1 MKVIN
6 VKKNQD
12 ITELAGLTKRNREK
26 LKQVAD
32 AVEAIIKN
40 VQENGD
46 EALREYA
53 RQFDKVELE
62 AIRVT
67 PEEIEEGYN
76 SVSPELIEVL
86 TEARDNIRAFHEKQ
100 VYAPVLLQ
108 TEGKKLY
115 QMVTPVKRAGL
126 YVPGGNYPY
135 PSTVLMDAVPAIVAG
150 VKEIAI
156 ITPAKENGKVSAN
169 ILAAAKV
176 CGITEVYKSGGAQAI
191 AALAYGT
198 ETIKPV
204 DMICGPGNVYVT
216 AAKRSVFGDVNID
229 MLAGPSEVLVIADEK
244 ANPKYVA
251 ADFLSQAEHDTQAAA
266 ILITTSEELA
276 EKVQEE
282 VIRQLNEL
290 PTKEVAEKSVSD
302 YGTIFIT
309 EDLQSAFDIANEI
322 APEHLELALENAED
336 YVKDVY
342 NAGTVF
348 VGEYTPEPIGDYF
361 AGTNHTIPTSGTAK
375 FYSPLSTYDFMKR
388 TSVVKYEK
396 SEFDKVAEKV
406 MLFAETE
413 GLFAHRNSIKVR
425 TEE

>member
-1 MKVIN
+1 MKIID
-6 VKKNQD
+6 VKKDKN
-12 ITELAGLTKRNREK
+12 ISSIAGLTKRNREK
-26 LKQVAD
+26 IKKVQD
-32 AVEAIIKN
+32 DVEEIIKN
-40 VQENGD
+40 VRENGD
-46 EALREYA
+46 NALREYA
-53 RQFDKVELE
+53 RKFDKVELG

-67 PEEIEEGYN
+67 PEEIEEGYEM
-76 SVSPELIEVL
+76 VSAELIEVL

-135 PSTVLMDAVPAIVAG
+135 PSTVLMDSIPAIVAG

-156 ITPAKENGKVSAN
+156 ITPAKNDGKVSPN

-176 CGITEVYKSGGAQAI
+176 CGITEIYKSGGAQAI

-198 ETIKPV
+198 ESIKPV

-244 ANPKYVA
+244 ANARYVA
-251 ADFLSQAEHDTQAAA
+251 ADLLSQAEHDTSAAA
-266 ILITTSEELA
+266 ILITTSEEFA
-276 EKVQEE
+276 YKVKDE
-282 VIRQLNEL
+282 VQRQLSEL
-290 PTKEVAEKSVSD
+290 PTKDVAQRSVED

-309 EDLQSAFDIANEI
+309 NDLSSAFDIANEI
-322 APEHLELALENAED
+322 APEHLELAIENAEE

-396 SEFDKVAEKV
+396 SEFDKVADKV